1 MRESG
6 AHIFSHPLYTGS
18 YDKFYDRTISLDS
31 DAELLDALGEAKGF
45 NFYSYPKT
53 WHYRERMEKFGDK
66 DYSDIMWKRT
76 CRVVADLKKMEPYI
90 LGKTAIQPI
99 VFNDNS
105 KGVLYGGIFTAD
117 DGRQA
122 VAVVSSRNAATDTT
136 FEIPGKADLKSLH
149 GRIKNLGNGK
159 YRCVMDRIDGDILL
173 P

>member
-1 MRESG
+1 MTL
-6 AHIFSHPLYTGS
+6 LY
-18 YDKFYDRTISLDS
+18 
-31 DAELLDALGEAKGF
+31 ALGGAKGF

-53 WHYRERMEKFGDK
+53 HHYRETMEKYGDK

-76 CRVVADLKKMEPYI
+76 CRVVEDIKKMEPYI
-90 LGKTAIQPI
+90 LGKAAIQPI

-122 VAVVSSRNAATDTT
+122 VVVVSSRNAATDTT

-149 GRIKNLGNGK
+149 GRIQNLGNGK